1 MPAGKVFLDANIL
14 VSAQDKDSPAKRRR
28 SREVIEALAKSGAGV
43 ISTQVIQ
50 EFYVSA
56 TRKLGVS
63 PLAAKSVLQ
72 TFKIFEIVQTSPDL
86 IEDAIDCSVLN
97 KISFWDAL
105 IVAAAAS
112 SGCEIVYSEDLNPGQ
127 TIQGVRI
134 ENPLADARRR

>member
-14 VSAQDKDSPAKRRR
+14 VYAQDKDSPKKRRR
-28 SREVIEALAKSGAGV
+28 SREVIEALAESGTGV

-56 TRKLGVS
+56 TRKLGVA
-63 PLAAKSVLQ
+63 PLAVKSVLH

-134 ENPLADARRR
+134 ENPLG